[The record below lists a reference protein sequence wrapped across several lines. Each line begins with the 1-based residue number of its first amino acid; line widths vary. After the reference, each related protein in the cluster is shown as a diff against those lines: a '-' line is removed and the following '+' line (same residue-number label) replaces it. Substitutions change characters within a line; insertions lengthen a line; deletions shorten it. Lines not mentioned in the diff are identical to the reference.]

1 MASARSPAASAPPM
15 IEVALCGQRGT
26 ERTPAEVS
34 MSKYNGKA
42 TKEAANRGLSKART
56 WAAPQVERTGQVIQG
71 TVAPAASRGLRKARA
86 WAAPQVER
94 TGHVIQ
100 DTVAP
105 KVAAALQSSA
115 RRIDPGPPPRRG
127 WGKAAAGISVL
138 LAAAAGVIVGA
149 LRKRSASSAP
159 AGEDAAPAAGEAE
172 ASSNAE

>member
-42 TKEAANRGLSKART
+42 TKEAAN
-56 WAAPQVERTGQVIQG
+56 
-71 TVAPAASRGLRKARA
+71 RGLRKARA

-172 ASSNAE
+172 ASSNAEVKNPARTS